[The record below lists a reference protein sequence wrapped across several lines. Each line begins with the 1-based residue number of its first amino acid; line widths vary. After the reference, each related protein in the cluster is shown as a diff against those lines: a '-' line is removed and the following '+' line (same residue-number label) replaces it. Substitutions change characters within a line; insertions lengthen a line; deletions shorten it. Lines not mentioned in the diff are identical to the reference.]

1 MDTVWA
7 AGDLRG
13 LRGLTSEGGTMSEK
27 SARPR
32 FTWILNLKKL
42 TRIIKTVT
50 TAITGCGTVLHWPN
64 D

>member
-1 MDTVWA
+1 MPE
-7 AGDLRG
+7 R
-13 LRGLTSEGGTMSEK
+13 

-50 TAITGCGTVLHWPN
+50 NAITGCGVIVHWPN